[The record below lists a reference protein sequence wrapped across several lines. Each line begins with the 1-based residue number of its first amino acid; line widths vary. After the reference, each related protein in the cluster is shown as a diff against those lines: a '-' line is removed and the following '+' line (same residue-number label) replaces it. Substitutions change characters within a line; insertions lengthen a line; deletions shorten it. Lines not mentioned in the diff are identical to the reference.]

1 MRLTDDHPEPHLTSQ
16 SLISVLGT
24 P

>member
-1 MRLTDDHPEPHLTSQ
+1 MRLIDDHPEPHLTSQ